1 MVGFARAVSDGVA
14 MAYLAYLADVL
25 VAPAARGIGLG
36 VGLVG

>member
-14 MAYLAYLADVL
+14 MAYLADVF